1 MIFLSFAEVKETSFL
16 NAREKIC
23 QHDSSED
30 AVWSLLLAGGYLCL
44 ERYSLNKRGYP
55 DYELKL
61 TNREVS
67 IMFEKMIDG
76 WFKQSASAYN
86 AFIKALL
93 FGDTD
98 AMNTYINRVVAI
110 TFNYFDT
117 GKAPSKE
124 TDPERFYHE
133 QKHRV
138 RIGYLLRER
147 RSMRSGSSGR
157 IKEFR

>member
-1 MIFLSFAEVKETSFL
+1 
-16 NAREKIC
+16 
-23 QHDSSED
+23 
-30 AVWSLLLAGGYLCL
+30 
-44 ERYSLNKRGYP
+44 
-55 DYELKL
+55 
-61 TNREVS
+61 
-67 IMFEKMIDG
+67 MIDG

-110 TFNYFDT
+110 TFSYFDT
-117 GKAPSKE
+117 GKDPSKE
-124 TDPERFYHE
+124 TEPEHIYHGFVLGLVVELQDRYKITSKRERGFGRYDVVLE

-147 RSMRSGSSGR
+147 RSMRSGRSGR